1 MAVSIGTSP
10 TRGLRKVGSRLAAA
24 TPEPETLLAL
34 LLYVGLACGVTWPLP
49 IHPGSRVFGP
59 IGADLTGAM
68 AYFHSLAV
76 AHTPPFLPGTV
87 HAFNAPEGRSTQWAL
102 NYSTLPSS
110 TLLWLGSTALGSVAT
125 LAYWPFS
132 TFTLSALSM
141 FLFVRWL
148 TGSWHA
154 ALITG
159 FAFGFWPYVFTGM
172 NQPLGDEWVIV
183 LAVWRMLVLIER
195 PSVRNGVIAAA
206 AVTLALMWVQYYIL
220 IVGVTWVLFT
230 LAALVIAR
238 TRGQFAAAVR
248 AHAVVVVSVVVVLA
262 SILLSGLTS
271 NFEGAPVRSTSEF
284 VMYSARPLMYLLP
297 SPNNPFLGTLSKPII
312 DREYFSAQSTV
323 SYGGIYLGISVIA
336 LAAVGGVILARVI
349 RRRGWR
355 LALADRPVL
364 AAVLLTITALC
375 AFVFSMP
382 PRIGILGVN
391 VPMPIEAVIRVTT
404 VFRGTAKFAVIVMLG
419 LCVLAG
425 LALSKLFS
433 RLRAPAALAVCVV
446 ISVVVIVDLWARSPF
461 KITPIIIPPAIQ
473 LLAHQAPGIY
483 AEYPIQSGSQFGG
496 NEAFFQAYAGDHDL
510 FNGYFQGTSSESR
523 KVELVPLLAPR
534 TVPELA
540 AMGVRYL
547 LVQRDVEPP
556 PLYPGFEAPIPGAQ
570 LIGGDESVWLY
581 RVVARPAQFVSFD
594 TVGFSVPEGPG
605 PQFTRWMSAA
615 DGEIEIISRAPQ
627 PVPVRVGFSV
637 ASFWQPRQLVI
648 RDGERV
654 VYSAVVPNTAEPY
667 RPVPV
672 VFTISVKG
680 KTTLRLHVTPGP
692 ESQHAV
698 DPSNPETLP
707 LSVKVSGPL
716 TITPLPTR
724 R

>member
-1 MAVSIGTSP
+1 MTVPINGTNLM
-10 TRGLRKVGSRLAAA
+10 RGLRRVGSRFVAAA
-24 TPEPETLLAL
+24 PEPETLFAL
-34 LLYVGLACGVTWPLP
+34 LLYLGLACSVTWPLP
-49 IHPGSRVFGP
+49 IHPGTMVFGP
-59 IGADLTGAM
+59 TGDDLTGAM

-87 HAFNAPEGRSTQWAL
+87 HAFNAPEGRPTQWAL

-110 TLLWLGSTALGSVAT
+110 ALLWLSSMAFGSVAT

-154 ALITG
+154 ALVTG

-172 NQPLGDEWVIV
+172 NQPLGDDWVIV

-195 PSVRNGVIAAA
+195 PSVHDGVIAAA

-220 IVGVTWVLFT
+220 IVGVTWVLLT

-248 AHAVVVVSVVVVLA
+248 AHTVVVVAVVAVLA
-262 SILLSGLTS
+262 SIVLSGLTS
-271 NFEGAPVRSTSEF
+271 SFEGVPVRSASQF
-284 VMYSARPLMYLLP
+284 VRYSARPLMYLLP
-297 SPNNPFLGTLSKPII
+297 DPNNPFLGTLGKSII
-312 DREYFSAQSTV
+312 DREYLSAQSTV
-323 SYGGIYLGISVIA
+323 AYGEIYVGISVIA

-355 LALADRPVL
+355 LALADRAML

-375 AFVFSMP
+375 AFAFSMP
-382 PRIGILGVN
+382 PRVEILGVN
-391 VPMPIEAVIRVTT
+391 VPMPIEVVIHVTT

-433 RLRAPAALAVCVV
+433 RLSAPVALAVCAVL
-446 ISVVVIVDLWARSPF
+446 SVVVIVDLWARGPF
-461 KITPIIIPPAIQ
+461 TITPITIPPVIK

-483 AEYPIQSGSQFGG
+483 AEYPLQSGREFGG
-496 NEAFFQAYAGDHDL
+496 TTNDAFFQAYAGDHDL
-510 FNGYFQGTSSESR
+510 FNGYFPGTISESR
-523 KVELVPLLAPR
+523 KMELAALLAPR
-534 TVPELA
+534 TVPDLA

-547 LVQRDVEPP
+547 VVQRTAEPP
-556 PLYPGFEAPIPGAQ
+556 PMYPGFEAPIPGAQ
-570 LIGGDESVWLY
+570 LIGGDESAALY
-581 RVVARPAQFVSFD
+581 RIVARPAPFTSFD
-594 TVGFSVPEGPG
+594 SVGFDLPEDLGSK
-605 PQFTRWMSAA
+605 FNRWMKAS

-627 PVPVRVGFSV
+627 PVTIRVGFMV
-637 ASFWQPRQLVI
+637 GSFSQPRQLVI
-648 RDGERV
+648 RDGARV
-654 VYSAVVPNTAEPY
+654 VYDAVVPT
-667 RPVPV
+667 RVVPV

-680 KTTLRLHVTPGP
+680 EITLRLHVAPGP
-692 ESQHAV
+692 ESPHSV
-698 DPSNPETLP
+698 DPNERDTFP
-707 LSVKVSGPL
+707 LSILVSGPL
-716 TITPLPTR
+716 MITPLPTR